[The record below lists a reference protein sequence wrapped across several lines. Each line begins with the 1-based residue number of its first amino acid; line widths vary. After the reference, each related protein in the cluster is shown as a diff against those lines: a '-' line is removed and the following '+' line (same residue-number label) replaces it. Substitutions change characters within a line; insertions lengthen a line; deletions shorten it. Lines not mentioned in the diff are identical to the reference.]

1 MRLYDSNDLAAL
13 LRPRPRRQSSGEV
26 RRQADLA
33 ALRLVARYG
42 HCTVSDFAAALY
54 PRGKYAVQSAQRL
67 ARRLVG
73 HSPPLLAERLNAL
86 GGRSFVLSRSGV
98 AFLELHGTICRHGMD
113 LASVAGPTYR
123 HHALTARFCQT
134 QELLGLT
141 AWTEHAIG
149 QGLAA
154 LSQTEVLEL
163 CGKLPDALLHAP
175 GPVPGESLDQGGS
188 VEAVEVEQAR
198 KGNTSLVRCLRQAER
213 ASNGASVRG
222 FKLRGVVFV
231 FDRNQN
237 HANRIAR
244 IARAIWTPPQ
254 RAQFSKHVR
263 LVSVVK
269 RPPLVFGEWDGNPL
283 VI

>member
-33 ALRLVARYG
+33 ALRLVVKYG
-42 HCTVSDFAAALY
+42 HATISDLAAALY
-54 PRGKYAVQSAQRL
+54 PGKFAVQSAQRV
-67 ARRLVG
+67 ARRLIS
-73 HSPPLLAERLNAL
+73 HSPPLLCARVNAL
-86 GGRSFVLSRSGV
+86 GGRSLVCTRPGA
-98 AFLELHGTICRHGMD
+98 AFLELHGTPCHHGMD
-113 LASVAGPTYR
+113 LASVAGPTFR
-123 HHALTARFCQT
+123 HHAITARFCRM
-134 QELLGLT
+134 QERLGLT

-149 QGLAA
+149 QRLAP
-154 LSQTEVLEL
+154 LSQTEVFEL
-163 CGKLPDALLHAP
+163 CGKLPDALLYIP
-175 GPVPGESLDQGGS
+175 GTPHGESIDQRGS

-198 KGNTSLVRCLRQAER
+198 KGTTSLVRCLRQAER
-213 ASNGASVRG
+213 ASNGASLRG
-222 FKLRGVVFV
+222 FKLHGVAFV

-244 IARAIWTPPQ
+244 VARAIWTPAQ

-263 LVSVVK
+263 LVSVAT
-269 RPPLVFGEWDGNPL
+269 RPPLVFGEWDAHPL

>member
-1 MRLYDSNDLAAL
+1 MRLFDSDDLAAL
-13 LRPRPRRQSSGEV
+13 LRPRPRRQASGEI

-42 HCTVSDFAAALY
+42 HCTVSDLAAALY

-73 HSPPLLAERLNAL
+73 HSPSLLAERRNAL
-86 GGRSFVLSRSGV
+86 GGRSFVLSRPGV
-98 AFLELHGTICRHGMD
+98 AFLELHGTLCHHGMD

-123 HHALTARFCQT
+123 HHAITARFCQT

-149 QGLAA
+149 LGLAA
-154 LSQTEVLEL
+154 LTQTEVLEL
-163 CGKLPDALLHAP
+163 CGKLPDALLYTPYKDARHAP
-175 GPVPGESLDQGGS
+175 GGW

-198 KGNTSLVRCLRQAER
+198 KGTISLVRCLRQAER
-213 ASNGASVRG
+213 ASTGASVRG
-222 FKLRGVVFV
+222 LTLRGVAFV

-237 HANRIAR
+237 HASRIAR
-244 IARAIWTPPQ
+244 VAQAIWTPPQ
-254 RAQFSKHVR
+254 RAQYSKHVR
-263 LVSVVK
+263 LVSVATK
-269 RPPLVFGEWDGNPL
+269 PPLVFGEWEVQPL
-283 VI
+283 KI